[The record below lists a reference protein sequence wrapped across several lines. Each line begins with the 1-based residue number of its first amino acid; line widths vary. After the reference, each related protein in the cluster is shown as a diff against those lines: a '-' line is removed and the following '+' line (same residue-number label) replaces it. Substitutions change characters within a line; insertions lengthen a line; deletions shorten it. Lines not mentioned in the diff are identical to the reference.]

1 MKKTDSSALYN
12 EAISK
17 LDQMATRLNLVNI
30 PDIGDIT
37 DKIKDVTDKK
47 AEVER
52 KIAEAGEILASK
64 IATAKKD
71 G

>member
-1 MKKTDSSALYN
+1 
-12 EAISK
+12 
-17 LDQMATRLNLVNI
+17 MATRLNLVNI
-30 PDIGDIT
+30 PNIGEIT

-64 IATAKKD
+64 IETAKKN